1 MYVNLGRYKHE
12 QNFDE
17 ASGRKTHHLQARV
30 RMHADHNAG
39 KLYLQKGFPMQFML
53 TYGGMSLREL
63 IHLRYAHSCVKK
75 KASGKKQ
82 DKQAPTKRHTVSLS
96 TMLTEKRNA
105 MKTEGCR
112 SCFHREGTASRENRT
127 DALTRNI

>member
-1 MYVNLGRYKHE
+1 MYVNLGRYKQE
-12 QNFDE
+12 QNLDDS
-17 ASGRKTHHLQARV
+17 SGRKSQYLQARV

-39 KLYLQKGFPMQFML
+39 KLYLQKGFAMQFML

-75 KASGKKQ
+75 EASGKKQ
-82 DKQAPTKRHTVSLS
+82 DKQAPTKHHTVSLS
-96 TMLTEKRNA
+96 TMFTEKRNA
-105 MKTEGCR
+105 MKTKGCR